1 MEARVTENSRAVAAT
16 IAGAAIGG
24 VAGYLFFTERGR
36 ELKRQIEPALEN
48 FSRELD
54 NFRSTFQ
61 KAASVANEGWK
72 LLNEAMEPG
81 PSSRYPA
88 TRQSSPF

>member
-1 MEARVTENSRAVAAT
+1 MEARVTEKSQAIVAT

-24 VAGYLFFTERGR
+24 AAGYLFFTERGR
-36 ELKRQIEPALEN
+36 ALKLQIEPALEK

-54 NFRSTFQ
+54 SFRVTFQ
-61 KAASVANEGWK
+61 KAASVASDGWK

-81 PSSRYPA
+81 PSLPYPT